1 MATRSPTGN
10 TVMRKHSDTGGP
22 SLTWAEARQAA
33 FDCAAPLPPGPVS
46 LADAIG
52 RTLAADVVAVQDLP
66 HYASSAMDGWAVHG
80 AGPWALVDQGRQL
93 GRQQASPIVTG
104 GLIPPGATAVLRS
117 ENGQPTTTPEGVHFL
132 TVGKGAKPG
141 EPFRGQNIRQAGD
154 EAAIGEILIPAGVIL
169 NSAHVALAA
178 TAGRDELEV
187 FGTPRVK
194 VVLTGSEVVTSGIP
208 APGQVRDTFG
218 PQLGT
223 TIGLLGATCS
233 EQLRIGDSYEEWLA
247 ALKGAVS
254 PDSQPADVVI
264 STGGTG
270 QSDADHFRDAIR
282 ALGGRLLID
291 GIAMRPGH
299 PAALA
304 VLPDGRF
311 ALGLPGNP
319 LAAMMALFT
328 IGAPLFAALAR
339 RSLPTIGKVPCGA
352 SIGPDP
358 GRTRLIPVHLADG
371 QAVPVNQTGPGMMR
385 GLSSAHGIM
394 VVPPE
399 GVRHGNTARVLPLP
413 WDLHGC
419 GRWAAW
425 DG

>member
-1 MATRSPTGN
+1 MATRTPTGN
-10 TVMRKHSDTGGP
+10 TVMRKRSDTGRP

-33 FDCAAPLPPGPVS
+33 FDCAAPIPPGPVS
-46 LADAIG
+46 LAEAIG
-52 RTLAADVVAVQDLP
+52 RTLAADVIAIQDLP

-80 AGPWALVDQGRQL
+80 AGPWALVEQGQHLARH
-93 GRQQASPIVTG
+93 QASPIVTG

-117 ENGQPTTTPEGVHFL
+117 ENGQPTTSPEGVHFL
-132 TVGKGAKPG
+132 TLDTGAKPG
-141 EPFRGQNIRQAGD
+141 EPFRGQNIRKAGD
-154 EAAIGEILIPAGVIL
+154 EAAIGEILIPAGVVL

-178 TAGRDELEV
+178 AAGHDQLEV
-187 FGTPRVK
+187 VGKPRVK
-194 VVLTGSEVVTSGIP
+194 VVLTGSEVVTSGVP

-223 TIGLLGATCS
+223 TVSLLGAICS
-233 EQLRIGDSYEEWLA
+233 EQLRIGDSYQEWVGALHGA
-247 ALKGAVS
+247 AS
-254 PDSQPADVVI
+254 PDGEPADVVI

-270 QSDADHFRDAIR
+270 QSNADHFRDAVH

-328 IGAPLFAALAR
+328 IGAPLFAALAH
-339 RSLPTIGKVPCGA
+339 RSLPTIGEVQCGT
-352 SIGPDP
+352 SIDPDP
-358 GRTRLIPVHLADG
+358 GRTRLIPVHLKDG
-371 QAVPVNQTGPGMMR
+371 QAIPVNQSGPGMMR

-399 GVRHGNTARVLPLP
+399 GVRRGNVAPMLPLP
-413 WDLHGC
+413 WDLPCC
-419 GRWAAW
+419 GRGTVW